1 MKIKYCRHIYN
12 SVLNP
17 KNYTFIT
24 RNDRKFIFP
33 ILLLIIEI
41 NHSIIKI
48 WNDCYTLRKLLLH
61 VYNEQYYREQNV
73 NFAFLSP
80 IYSTHDTLFPL
91 YESLSKFIFKFRPL
105 KLKTVRKSFFSNTMT
120 KHDHRQRAFQ
130 FACTSDA
137 QSLFLKMRNYAQSIV
152 VASRLIKQQLLFP
165 STIYRSSLFW
175 ECFQSMLWK
184 SLRISN
190 VLKVI
195 KILEERKKQ
204 IKSHNF

>member
-1 MKIKYCRHIYN
+1 
-12 SVLNP
+12 
-17 KNYTFIT
+17 
-24 RNDRKFIFP
+24 
-33 ILLLIIEI
+33 
-41 NHSIIKI
+41 
-48 WNDCYTLRKLLLH
+48 
-61 VYNEQYYREQNV
+61 
-73 NFAFLSP
+73 
-80 IYSTHDTLFPL
+80 
-91 YESLSKFIFKFRPL
+91 
-105 KLKTVRKSFFSNTMT
+105 MT

-195 KILEERKKQ
+195 KIFKKYSRREKNRLNRT
-204 IKSHNF
+204 IFKTYRWKLLIEFSAKSRLPFLISRSISNSISISIGLMKFFFFIGFRLVSSSFLYSEDIIENWKFVSLFNGL